1 MLKPYVCYFAVCLS
15 LSLTF
20 ISCDDEDPDNEK
32 PSLTLEIVR
41 NGIVIDPSGPVRG
54 TVTFKV
60 NATDNLKTAHIQ
72 LLVDDQVVNGRSG
85 SDLLE
90 VSFDTRTLS
99 DGVHSIKA
107 MASDEA
113 GNTSENT
120 FEVGIQ
126 NVLYRYAFP
135 KNYNSNSWLVLSD
148 NIGFVHDYRRNNNG
162 ETITFLYPQ
171 EYTDQAFDL
180 TTIDKGDYAYYR
192 TVTQVP
198 PGDYFFAN
206 TVETA
211 VGIHTLN
218 IPNPQEYT
226 ILIYDLQN
234 WTYNTTTSDDKT
246 KYEFSLSKPV
256 SNLYLIVK
264 KASSG
269 EERYYYNPSI
279 SAGGS
284 TTLDETLWN
293 QMKPLTKH
301 VIPSFTNSDYVLVF
315 GILPDGREMF
325 CSVADSNGPSV
336 SIGYPHELLGP
347 VFTAFV
353 TSVLSYSSQG
363 DFFVTDGFGKK
374 TVGFLTEIEKFEGN
388 LTSLTKKQYPVLQL
402 TTSGTADY
410 ASYRIGS
417 KDGSLP
423 SISWDIYGPFSPA
436 IKVQLPVFT
445 NELLSAIGMTS
456 LPALDVKAINFYEY
470 GSVEGYEPLVGNL
483 MTGFPDGFFGDGFIK
498 NFYPKEISGGRSM
511 SRQQMFDNTFTR
523 QRRRIPFS
531 NAQ

>member
-1 MLKPYVCYFAVCLS
+1 MLKRYVCCFAVCLS
-15 LSLTF
+15 ISLIF
-20 ISCDDEDPDNEK
+20 LSCDDEDPDNEK
-32 PSLTLEIVR
+32 PSLNLEIIR
-41 NGIVIDPSGPVRG
+41 NGIVIDPQEPVRG

-60 NATDNLKTAHIQ
+60 NATDNLKIAHIQ
-72 LLVDDQVVNGRSG
+72 LLVDNQVVNGRTG

-90 VSFDTRTLS
+90 LSFDTRTLS

-148 NIGFVHDYRRNNNG
+148 NTGTVHDYRRNNNG

-171 EYTDQAFDL
+171 EYTDQTFDL
-180 TTIDKGDYAYYR
+180 TTIANGDRAYYR

-198 PGDYFFAN
+198 PGDYFFTNAD
-206 TVETA
+206 ETA
-211 VGIHTLN
+211 VGVHTLN
-218 IPNPQEYT
+218 VPAPQDYT
-226 ILIYDLQN
+226 DLNYDLQN
-234 WTYNTTTSDDKT
+234 LTYNTTISDDKS

-264 KASSG
+264 KVSSG

-293 QMKPLTKH
+293 EMKPLTKH
-301 VIPSFTNSDYVLVF
+301 VVPSFTNSDFVVVF
-315 GILPDGREMF
+315 GILPDGREIF
-325 CSVADSNGPSV
+325 CSVASSNGPSV
-336 SIGYPHELLGP
+336 SIGYPQELLGP

-353 TSVLSYSSQG
+353 TSVMSYSGQG
-363 DFFVTDGFGKK
+363 DFFVTNGVGKK
-374 TVGFLTEIEKFEGN
+374 TVGFLPEIENFETN
-388 LTSLTKKQYPVLQL
+388 LISLTKKQYPVLQL
-402 TTSGTADY
+402 TTSGAADY
-410 ASYRIGS
+410 ATYRVGT
-417 KDGSLP
+417 KDGALP
-423 SISWDIYGPFSPA
+423 SIAWDIHGPFSPE
-436 IKVQLPVFT
+436 IEVQFPVFT
-445 NELLSAIGMTS
+445 NEFLSVIGLTS

-470 GSVEGYEPLVGNL
+470 GSIDGYEPLVDNL
-483 MTGFPDGFFGDGFIK
+483 MTGFPDGFFGDSLVK
-498 NFYPKEISGGRSM
+498 NFYPKEISGGRSI
-511 SRQQMFDNTFTR
+511 SRQQMIEQKFNHRERKFVFPGVR
-523 QRRRIPFS
+523 
-531 NAQ
+531 